1 MAKSSNQ
8 KLKLMYL
15 AKILQEKTDEDH
27 GLTMPELI
35 EQLALYDVKAERKS
49 IYYDIEARREQL
61 DMDVEKR
68 VEGNRTEYYLGS
80 RDFELAEL
88 KLLVD
93 AVQSSRF
100 MTREK
105 TEDLIRKIEGLTS
118 THQAKQLSRQV
129 HVANRVKTMNKS
141 IYTVDGL
148 HGAISQNR
156 QISFQYV
163 KWNVKMEREPQH
175 NGKIYKVS
183 PWALM
188 WDDENYYLVAF
199 DSENQEIR
207 HYRVDRMTNLKQLE
221 ERREG
226 EDAFKHFDM
235 GIYSRK
241 TFGMYHGRDEH
252 VTLRCENS
260 MADSIID
267 RFGQDLFLRPVEGVS
282 VDGVRQ
288 PSTYFDVTVKVS
300 VSPVFLTWLMNFGG
314 RVRIESP
321 QWVIDEQVK
330 LAKACIAQYE

>member
-49 IYYDIEARREQL
+49 IYDDIEALRDQL

-68 VEGNRTEYYLGS
+68 VEGNPTEYYLGS

-105 TEDLIRKIEGLTS
+105 TEDLIRKIEGLAS

-267 RFGQDLFLRPVEGVS
+267 RFGQDLFLRPVDES
-282 VDGVRQ
+282 
-288 PSTYFDVTVKVS
+288 YFDVTVKVS

>member
-15 AKILQEKTDEDH
+15 AKILQEKTDEEH

-49 IYYDIEARREQL
+49 IYDDMEALREQM
-61 DMDVEKR
+61 DMDVDKR
-68 VEGNRTEYYLGS
+68 TEGGRTEYYLGS

-100 MTREK
+100 MTRET
-105 TEDLIRKIEGLTS
+105 TEKLIHKIEGLTS
-118 THQAKQLSRQV
+118 VHQAKQLSRQV
-129 HVANRVKTMNKS
+129 HVANRVKTMNQA

-148 HGAISQNR
+148 HAAISLNR

-175 NGKIYKVS
+175 NGKVYKVS

-199 DSENQEIR
+199 ESESQEIR
-207 HYRVDRMTNLKQLE
+207 HYRVDRMTNLKQLNDL
-221 ERREG
+221 REG
-226 EDAFKHFDM
+226 AEQFKNFDM
-235 GIYSRK
+235 GTYSRK

-252 VTLRCENS
+252 VTLRCMND
-260 MADSIID
+260 MADAIMD
-267 RFGQDLFLRPVEGVS
+267 RFGQEVFLHQ
-282 VDGVRQ
+282 VDAEH
-288 PSTYFDVTVKVS
+288 FDVTVKVS
-300 VSPVFLTWLMNFGG
+300 ISPVFLTWLMNFGG
-314 RVRIESP
+314 RVRIAGP

-330 LAKACIAQYE
+330 LARACIEQYE

>member
-35 EQLALYDVKAERKS
+35 EQLAFYDVKAERKS
-49 IYYDIEARREQL
+49 IYDDIEALRQQM
-61 DMDVEKR
+61 DMDVDKR
-68 VEGNRTEYYLGS
+68 TEGGRTEYYLGS
-80 RDFELAEL
+80 RNFELAEL

-100 MTREK
+100 MTKEK
-105 TEDLIRKIEGLTS
+105 TETLIRKIEGLTS

-129 HVANRVKTMNKS
+129 HVSNRIKTMNKS
-141 IYTVDGL
+141 IYYAVDDL
-148 HGAISQNR
+148 HAAISQNR

-175 NGKIYKVS
+175 NGKVYKVS

-199 DSENQEIR
+199 ESESQSIR
-207 HYRVDRMTNLKQLE
+207 HYRVDRMTGLQRLDDL
-221 ERREG
+221 REG
-226 EDAFKHFDM
+226 AEQFKNFDM
-235 GIYSRK
+235 GTYSRK

-252 VTLRCENS
+252 VTLRCTND
-260 MADSIID
+260 MADAIID
-267 RFGQDLFLRPVEGVS
+267 RFGQDLFLRPA
-282 VDGVRQ
+282 DADH
-288 PSTYFDVTVKVS
+288 FDVTVKVS
-300 VSPVFLTWLMNFGG
+300 ISPVFLTWLMNFGG
-314 RVRIESP
+314 RVRIAGP

-330 LAKACIAQYE
+330 LARACIGQYE

>member
-15 AKILQEKTDEDH
+15 AKILQEKTDEEH

-49 IYYDIEARREQL
+49 IYDDIEALREQM
-61 DMDVEKR
+61 DMDVAKR
-68 VEGNRTEYYLGS
+68 TEGGRTEYYLAS

-100 MTREK
+100 MTRET
-105 TEDLIRKIEGLTS
+105 TEKLIHKIEGLTS
-118 THQAKQLSRQV
+118 VHQAKQLSRQV
-129 HVANRVKTMNKS
+129 HVANRVKTMSQS

-148 HGAISQNR
+148 HAAISQNR

-175 NGKIYKVS
+175 DGKVYKVS

-199 DSENQEIR
+199 ESESQEIR
-207 HYRVDRMTNLKQLE
+207 HYRVDRMTSLKQLDDL
-221 ERREG
+221 REG
-226 EDAFKHFDM
+226 ACQFKNFDM
-235 GIYSRK
+235 GTYSRK

-252 VTLRCENS
+252 VTLRCTND
-260 MADSIID
+260 MADAIMD
-267 RFGQDLFLRPVEGVS
+267 RFGQEVFLHQ
-282 VDGVRQ
+282 VDAEH
-288 PSTYFDVTVKVS
+288 FDVTVKVS
-300 VSPVFLTWLMNFGG
+300 ISPVFLTWLMNFGG
-314 RVRIESP
+314 RVRIAGP

-330 LAKACIAQYE
+330 LARACIEQYE

>member
-15 AKILQEKTDEDH
+15 AKILQEKTDEEH

-49 IYYDIEARREQL
+49 IYDDIEALQML
-61 DMDVEKR
+61 DMDVDKR
-68 VEGNRTEYYLGS
+68 TEGNRTEYYLAS

-100 MTREK
+100 MTQKQTRE
-105 TEDLIRKIEGLTS
+105 LIDKMKSLASIY
-118 THQAKQLSRQV
+118 QAQQLSRQV
-129 HVANRVKTMNKS
+129 HVANRIKNPSAS
-141 IYTVDGL
+141 IYTVDTL
-148 HGAISQNR
+148 HGAISMDR
-156 QISFQYV
+156 QVSFQYV

-175 NGKIYKVS
+175 NGKIYRVS
-183 PWALM
+183 PWALA

-199 DSENQEIR
+199 DSESQEIR
-207 HYRVDRMTNLKQLE
+207 HYRVDRMMKTAVLE

-226 EDAFKHFDM
+226 AEQFKNFDM
-235 GIYSRK
+235 GMYSRK
-241 TFGMYHGRDEH
+241 TFGMYHGSDAN
-252 VTLRCENS
+252 VTLRCTND
-260 MADSIID
+260 MADAIVD
-267 RFGQDLFLRPVEGVS
+267 RFGQDLFLRPVDGEA

-288 PSTYFDVTVKVS
+288 PSTHFDVTVKVS
-300 VSPVFLTWLMNFGG
+300 ISPVFLTWLMNFGG
-314 RVRIESP
+314 RVRIISP

-330 LAKACIAQYE
+330 LARACIQQYE

>member
-15 AKILQEKTDEDH
+15 AKILQEKTDEEH

-49 IYYDIEARREQL
+49 IYDDIEALREQM
-61 DMDVEKR
+61 DMDVAKR
-68 VEGNRTEYYLGS
+68 TEGGRTEYYLAS

-100 MTREK
+100 MTQSQT
-105 TEDLIRKIEGLTS
+105 TELIDKIKGLTS
-118 THQAKQLSRQV
+118 VRQANQLSRQV
-129 HVANRVKTMNKS
+129 HVTNRIKTPS
-141 IYTVDGL
+141 TTIYTVDML
-148 HGAISQNR
+148 HMAISQER

-163 KWNVKMEREPQH
+163 KWNVKKEREAQH
-175 NGKIYKVS
+175 NGKIYRVS

-188 WDDENYYLVAF
+188 WDDENYYMVAF
-199 DSENQEIR
+199 DSETQSIR
-207 HYRVDRMTNLKQLE
+207 HYRVDRMSHTQILS

-226 EDAFKHFDM
+226 ADHFKNFDM

-241 TFGMYHGRDEH
+241 TFGMYHGQDEQ
-252 VTLRCENS
+252 VTLRCTNDL
-260 MADSIID
+260 ADAMID
-267 RFGQDLFLRPVEGVS
+267 RFGQDAVLYPVDSEH
-282 VDGVRQ
+282 
-288 PSTYFDVTVKVS
+288 FEIAVKVS

-314 RVRIESP
+314 KIRIISP
-321 QWVIDEQVK
+321 QRVIDEQIR
-330 LAKACIAQYE
+330 LAEATIAQYK

>member
-49 IYYDIEARREQL
+49 IYDDIEALREQL
-61 DMDVEKR
+61 DMDVDKR
-68 VEGNRTEYYLGS
+68 TEGNRTEYYLAS

-93 AVQSSRF
+93 AVQSSKF
-100 MTREK
+100 ITKEK
-105 TEDLIRKIEGLTS
+105 TETLIRKIEGLAS

-129 HVANRVKTMNKS
+129 HVANRIKTMNKS
-141 IYTVDGL
+141 IYYAVDDI
-148 HGAISQNR
+148 HAAISQNR

-175 NGKIYKVS
+175 NGKVYKVS

-199 DSENQEIR
+199 DSESQEIR
-207 HYRVDRMTNLKQLE
+207 HYRVDRMTGLNQLE
-221 ERREG
+221 DRREG
-226 EDAFKHFDM
+226 EDQFKNFDM
-235 GIYSRK
+235 GMYSRK
-241 TFGMYHGRDEH
+241 TFGMYHGRDAN
-252 VTLRCENS
+252 VTLYCSND
-260 MADSIID
+260 MADAIVD
-267 RFGQDLFLRPVEGVS
+267 RFGQELFLRPVDEAHFEVI
-282 VDGVRQ
+282 
-288 PSTYFDVTVKVS
+288 VKVS
-300 VSPVFLTWLMNFGG
+300 ISPVFLTWLMNFGG
-314 RVRIESP
+314 RVRIAGP

-330 LAKACIAQYE
+330 LARACIGQYE

>member
-35 EQLALYDVKAERKS
+35 EELARFDVKAERKS
-49 IYYDIEARREQL
+49 IYDDMEALQL
-61 DMDVEKR
+61 LGMDVDKR
-68 VEGNRTEYYLGS
+68 AEGNRTEYYLAS

-100 MTREK
+100 ITKEK
-105 TEDLIRKIEGLTS
+105 TETLIRKIEGLAS
-118 THQAKQLSRQV
+118 THQGKQLARQV
-129 HVANRVKTMNKS
+129 HVANRIKTMNKS
-141 IYTVDGL
+141 IYYAVDDL
-148 HGAISQNR
+148 HAAISQNR

-175 NGKIYKVS
+175 GGKIYVVS

-199 DSENQEIR
+199 DSASQSIR
-207 HYRVDRMTNLKQLE
+207 HYRVDRMKGLKRLE
-221 ERREG
+221 DLREG
-226 EDAFKHFDM
+226 AEHFKNFDM
-235 GIYSRK
+235 GMYSRK
-241 TFGMYHGRDEH
+241 TFGMYNGRDEH

-267 RFGQDLFLRPVEGVS
+267 RFGQDLFLRPVDE
-282 VDGVRQ
+282 DN
-288 PSTYFDVTVKVS
+288 FEVTVKVS
-300 VSPVFLTWLMNFGG
+300 ISPVFLTWLMNFGG
-314 RVRIESP
+314 RVRIASP

-330 LAKACIAQYE
+330 LARAAIGQYE